1 MFRKSKFCRC
11 GVLALTLCLSG
22 TALAGQK
29 HPGFVRTED
38 DLRLARALL
47 QRKSTNLP
55 EDGSQDEVSLTIAN
69 IDNALAQID
78 EEVGADHKK
87 PRAVPR
93 INPHMAWGE
102 RLAESMRLLE
112 KAEQDCSK
120 EKENGSD
127 AGLHER
133 ILSLLEQSH
142 TRLTVAIQ
150 TKNFDYTARNLPTR
164 ND

>member
-1 MFRKSKFCRC
+1 MLSTAKLCPYAA
-11 GVLALTLCLSG
+11 LALALCLSG
-22 TALAGQK
+22 AVRAGQK
-29 HPGFVRTED
+29 HPGYMRTAD

-47 QRKSTNLP
+47 QRTSANQP
-55 EDGSQDEVSLTIAN
+55 ANGSQDEVSLTIAN

-78 EEVGADHKK
+78 EGVGSNQKK
-87 PRAVPR
+87 VNAVPR
-93 INPHMAWGE
+93 INPHMAWGD

-112 KAEQDCSK
+112 KAEVDCSK
-120 EKENGSD
+120 ENDNAAD

-133 ILSLLEQSH
+133 IFNLLEQSH

-150 TKNFDYTARNLPTR
+150 TKNFDYSARNLPTR